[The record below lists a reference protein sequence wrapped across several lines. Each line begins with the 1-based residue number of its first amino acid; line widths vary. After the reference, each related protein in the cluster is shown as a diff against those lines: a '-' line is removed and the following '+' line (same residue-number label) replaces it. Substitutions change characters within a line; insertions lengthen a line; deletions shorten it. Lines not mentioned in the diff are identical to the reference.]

1 MSKVFSSENFY
12 HTTIPVQHSESVAA
26 TAHNKTPIQNAFY
39 VYTTYSNGKQTWYF
53 ILYCQARCK
62 KQWNWIK
69 VVGLHTNRWGRNIMY
84 VNPFKCPKIK
94 TESHKT
100 YDTESGMHEILHQHS
115 FVIIFSRNLLNYYES
130 VCSVYIHICILRII
144 YSALYYA
151 LSNIMAGCFLLLI
164 KLLLKQKL
172 QKQQCFYI
180 FVFHININTYTH
192 LPN

>member
-100 YDTESGMHEILHQHS
+100 YDTEKWNAWDFTSAFICHH
-115 FVIIFSRNLLNYYES
+115 IFTK
-130 VCSVYIHICILRII
+130 
-144 YSALYYA
+144 
-151 LSNIMAGCFLLLI
+151 FI
-164 KLLLKQKL
+164 KLLWK
-172 QKQQCFYI
+172 C
-180 FVFHININTYTH
+180 V
-192 LPN
+192 